1 MKSVALQTFSFI
13 ISLLD
18 TSFIRALQCPTKY
31 FVVVT
36 ADCGSDIVYYQMA
49 YIMYKNYDL
58 GISVYGYFTE
68 TSLAEAL

>member
-1 MKSVALQTFSFI
+1 MYQSSFTLLYEIGALQTFLFI

-36 ADCGSDIVYYQMA
+36 ADCDSDSLPYCVLLDGLYY
-49 YIMYKNYDL
+49 
-58 GISVYGYFTE
+58 V
-68 TSLAEAL
+68 